1 MSAVLPTP
9 SEPLRGDHE
18 GNFFDKIIE
27 LSVDYFW
34 IVLTFAIL
42 GLLYGIVDTWRTM
55 PTYNSYGLIK
65 IENKDSGVSFLFN
78 SPAQNSNSLAGE
90 AIEIV
95 TRKVLLNVVES
106 LNLDVIIQPKFYPY
120 FGQAWARDRNNA
132 IRPLP
137 PPLPFPGLSPYAW
150 GGERYELKVIKIPDF
165 FNNRR
170 LTIVA
175 DDERSFSLY
184 SERGELLGKSRSNSL
199 DIQVPAANDNLKIE
213 FEDFFARP
221 GTVFYLYKFSKIDV
235 AEQLKK
241 EIFIKEDPIGS
252 NVLQISTTKKNPIL
266 SEKIVNA
273 IIKSY
278 ARENLQ
284 TLSEE
289 TEQQIQFVDEQLVE
303 LRSTLEEAEDKFNNY
318 RKENG
323 VQTLSTEAQ
332 DILSQYNSL
341 SATLANL
348 RLEKIDIE
356 QRYTAQH
363 PLRLQ
368 HNKKIAQIESLLK
381 ELDTKMQNLPGS
393 DLEAL
398 RLERDV
404 NVTTEIY
411 VLLINKSQELR
422 LLKAGILGNAR
433 ILEYALPGK
442 LIPSQPLRNILLNLF
457 LGIFA
462 GIGLAFLLKVMKK
475 SIEET
480 EALEELTGK
489 SVYISIPRSA
499 LQQKWSESLKRSRKI
514 KKQDSEYFILAAK
527 LPDDPAIEALRSL
540 RSTLHFARSSSDKST
555 NNNHVCILSPTP
567 NIGKSFI
574 SVNLAYLIAEAEN
587 KVLLIDTDLR
597 KGTIHRYFKDKR
609 QPGLSDLI
617 AGTHDFKSI
626 RRVVNPFFDY
636 IPSGNI
642 PPNPSEL
649 LINQRFHKW
658 LENISG
664 YYQYLIIDTAPIINV
679 ADGLAIAR
687 EASLNFMAVRSDY
700 SLIDDVKIAMARA
713 HNANVNIKGFI
724 LNDIN
729 FKKARYLYGR
739 YRNYGRYY
747 KAYK

>member
-1 MSAVLPTP
+1 MSAILPTA
-9 SEPLRGDHE
+9 SGQLQSDHE
-18 GNFFDKIIE
+18 GNFFDKVIE
-27 LSVDYFW
+27 LSIDYFW
-34 IVLTFAIL
+34 IILIFAIL
-42 GLLYGIVDTWRTM
+42 GLLYGIIDSWRVM
-55 PTYNSYGLIK
+55 PKYNSYALIK
-65 IENKDSGVSFLFN
+65 IENKDTGVAFLFN

-90 AIEIV
+90 ATEIV

-120 FGQAWARDRNNA
+120 IGQAWARDRNNA
-132 IRPLP
+132 TRPLP

-150 GGERYELKVIKIPDF
+150 GGEKYQLRVIKIPESF
-165 FNNRR
+165 SNRR
-170 LTIVA
+170 FTIIA
-175 DDERSFSLY
+175 NGEKGFSLY
-184 SERGELLGKSRSNSL
+184 NERGELLGESNNKSL
-199 DIQVPAANDNLKIE
+199 EIALPAIDDTLKIE
-213 FEDFFARP
+213 FEDFLARP
-221 GTVFYLYKFSKIDV
+221 GTVFYLYKFSKIAV

-241 EIFIKEDPIGS
+241 EIFIKEDPVGS
-252 NVLQISTTKKNPIL
+252 NVLQVSITKNDSSL

-273 IIKSY
+273 VIKSY

-289 TEQQIQFVDEQLVE
+289 TEQQIKFVDEQLVE
-303 LRSTLEEAEDKFNNY
+303 LRSTLEQAEDKFNNY

-368 HNKKIAQIESLLK
+368 HNKKITQIESLLK

-404 NVTTEIY
+404 NVATEIY

-442 LIPSQPLRNILLNLF
+442 PIPSQPLRNILLNLF
-457 LGIFA
+457 FGIFA
-462 GIGLAFLLKVMKK
+462 GISLAFLLKVMKK

-480 EALEELTGK
+480 EKLEELTGK
-489 SVYISIPRSA
+489 RVYVSIPRSA
-499 LQQKWSESLKRSRKI
+499 LQQKWSESLKRSRKA

-540 RSTLHFARSSSDKST
+540 RSTLHFAKASNDKNTS
-555 NNNHVCILSPTP
+555 NNHVCILSPTP

-597 KGTIHRYFKDKR
+597 KGTVHRYFKDKR

-626 RRVVNPFFDY
+626 RRVVNPYFDY

-649 LINQRFHKW
+649 LMNERFHKW

-700 SLIDDVKIAMARA
+700 SLIDDVKMAMTRT
-713 HNANVNIKGFI
+713 HNADVNIKGFI

-729 FKKARYLYGR
+729 FKKGRYIYGR